1 MNLEKLLRQAGVDD
15 EFIPS
20 AIKVLEQAD
29 VMSDGLFWKKW
40 KTRLFRAGE
49 ISKKLRWEDERLID
63 RFPELKDWDIAPMY
77 NITANGDNIP
87 WPNNFPAPGAWMDE
101 SPEARA
107 ACYWCKGEHPRNPK
121 ARKAWYRRNAGEYIA
136 YSLGEPVDVAKPR
149 KWEANEVI
157 VRKLGDAWQ
166 LDAKTKVLGLI
177 PVKVRIGYEISNIV
191 SDEGVQKW
199 YPLPGYSMKAPLTWS
214 VIPGK

>member
-1 MNLEKLLRQAGVDD
+1 MNIEKLLRQAGVED

-20 AIKVLEQAD
+20 AIEALEQAD
-29 VMSDGLFWKKW
+29 IMSDGLFWKKW
-40 KTRLFRAGE
+40 KTRLFKAGE

-87 WPNNFPAPGAWMDE
+87 WPNNFPAPGAWMTE

-107 ACYWCKGEHPRNPK
+107 ACYWCEGEHPRNTK
-121 ARKAWYRRNAGEYIA
+121 ARKAWYRRNAGEHIA
-136 YSLGEPVDVAKPR
+136 YELGTPVELSKPR
-149 KWEANEVI
+149 KWASNDVT
-157 VRKLGDAWQ
+157 VRKLGGAWQ